1 MKTAKP
7 LSGQMAAASSRK
19 SRSTYSRTLGLAL
32 AGATAVGLLLSGCST
47 TGTAPTKQSLT
58 VQFEGSATN
67 AAMFTALKK
76 GFEKKNPGVTVNL
89 QSVPSTAKNGSNLA
103 VITSSSAPDVAVV
116 PGNSPAYQAL
126 LKKNGLT
133 DLAPLWKSANL
144 DKRFAKSTNALTLYK
159 GKHYAVALE
168 GVFYDVVY
176 YNADLFKKAG
186 IAVPTDHRIKS
197 AAQLYSMSAALK
209 NIGVAPLE
217 LAGKSGY
224 QASWMIDATL
234 PTSANASELQNYLSS
249 WSPSVPVTA
258 KYTDPAFVNV
268 LNQLQAYQKHGVY
281 QDGFLGADQPT
292 TQAAFLQGQAGM
304 VLDGTW
310 DAATNRK
317 QLASTIGWLLLP
329 PASDSK
335 KTEITGSFAPGW
347 AVPANAKHKALAMKF
362 LQYALTPAAQVAATI
377 DIGSQIASVN
387 DVPSTAYKKA
397 DPMIRQMLDDVA
409 TNGIQE
415 GWTGVV
421 PAGVGQALTDPLV
434 QEMYAGTLTP
444 EQVASKI
451 QEALPAVRTQ

>member
-1 MKTAKP
+1 MKTAESP
-7 LSGQMAAASSRK
+7 AARKAGAFSTNPHNSRARK
-19 SRSTYSRTLGLAL
+19 VGVLLAGVTVIALAL
-32 AGATAVGLLLSGCST
+32 AGCSST
-47 TGTAPTKQSLT
+47 PAAPAKQSLT

-67 AAMFTALKK
+67 AAMFTVLKK
-76 GFEKKNPGVTVNL
+76 GFEKENPGVTVNL
-89 QSVPSTAKNGSNLA
+89 QSVPSAAKNGSNLA
-103 VITSSSAPDVAVV
+103 VITSSAAPDVAVV

-144 DKRFAKSTNALTLYK
+144 DKRFAPSTNALTVYK
-159 GKHYAVALE
+159 GKHYSVALQ

-186 IAVPTDHRIKS
+186 IAVPADHRISS
-197 AAQLYSMSAALK
+197 ASQLYSIAAALRK
-209 NIGVAPLE
+209 IGVAPLE

-224 QASWMIDATL
+224 QASWMIDASL

-249 WSPSVPVTA
+249 WSPSVAVTA

-268 LNQLQAYQKHGVY
+268 LSRLQAYQAHNVY

-292 TQAAFLQGQAGM
+292 TQAAFLQGQSGM

-317 QLASTIGWLLLP
+317 QLKATIGWLLLP
-329 PASDSK
+329 PVNSSK
-335 KTEITGSFAPGW
+335 KTEVTGSFAPGW
-347 AVPANAKHKALAMKF
+347 AVPVNAKHKALAMKF
-362 LQYALTPAAQVAATI
+362 LAYALTPKAQVAATI
-377 DIGSQIASVN
+377 DVGSQIASVN
-387 DVPSTAYKKA
+387 DVPSSAYKNA

-409 TNGIQE
+409 ANGIQE

-434 QEMYAGTLTP
+434 QELYAGKLTP
-444 EQVASKI
+444 SAVASQI
-451 QEALPAVRTQ
+451 QAALPTVRTQ